1 MDNSGKF
8 LGNKRISDVTYE
20 LNKNRKEK
28 NEEIYKQK
36 LKEKKKKKKKEKKIN
51 KNNKE
56 TNNKEYLIKLINEES
71 KKNKNN
77 PLKLEYQPIDDLE
90 TGESLKEKNRKI
102 LSKYSE
108 INPEMQKIFDLFE
121 KKIENQNKKIESLT
135 KERSVVKE
143 EKIQKEK
150 EKKSDDSSSEDEKE
164 IIPGESRKMRKKK
177 IKEEGSSTLADLKS
191 KAPYPEVVE
200 PWDTNANDPELLIH
214 FKCMPNTVPVP
225 IHWAQNGKYLQSQR
239 GKVRKP
245 YKLPDYIEATGIS
258 RIRLIELPVHI
269 TLQQKT
275 RRRMRP
281 KLGRTDI
288 DYQILYD
295 AFFKY
300 QTKKRLTKL
309 GEVYYEGKE
318 TDKRMSK
325 YRPGKLSKNLRNALG
340 ISSTTIPPFVQNMQR
355 YGPPPAY
362 PFLKIPGVNI
372 PDDETST
379 VATPGLW
386 EEPDFRYT
394 KEFIWNFDTDKSHW
408 YHYNKDDMIEEEN
421 DNDNDEKDLED
432 MGNDQDDLE
441 ISDEEKPDISQLF
454 IKQDKKELLE
464 EGEGIKKEN
473 KVDEDIK
480 KEENINKEDN
490 INKEEN
496 KKEEKEDKKEE
507 DKKEEVKKE
516 EEKFYKVI
524 EQEKVDLKNNELN
537 PVGFKY
543 NISGMNENKPYKI
556 EENKPNKVE
565 NKEEDEEEE
574 EDEQDIENINKNIF
588 D

>member
-1 MDNSGKF
+1 MNITDNF
-8 LGNKRISDVTYE
+8 LGNKRISEFPCE

-36 LKEKKKKKKKEKKIN
+36 LKEKKKQKKKDKKAN
-51 KNNKE
+51 KTKDN
-56 TNNKEYLIKLINEES
+56 NNKEYLLKLLNEES

-77 PLKLEYQPIDDLE
+77 NLKLEYQPIE
-90 TGESLKEKNRKI
+90 EVTKLKKN
-102 LSKYSE
+102 E
-108 INPEMQKIFDLFE
+108 IKPEFENVFYLFD

-135 KERSVVKE
+135 KEKQTNNTK
-143 EKIQKEK
+143 EKIQN
-150 EKKSDDSSSEDEKE
+150 EKKENSDDSSSENNEKL
-164 IIPGESRKMRKKK
+164 IQDESRKKRKKML
-177 IKEEGSSTLADLKS
+177 KEQGQSLLADLKS
-191 KAPYPEVVE
+191 KAQYPEVVE
-200 PWDTNANDPELLIH
+200 PWDTNGNDPELLIH

-269 TLQQKT
+269 SLQQKT

-325 YRPGKLSKNLRNALG
+325 FKPGKLSRNLRSALG
-340 ISSTTIPPFVQNMQR
+340 ISATTIPPFVQNMQR

-372 PDDETST
+372 PDDDTSAM
-379 VATPGLW
+379 ATPGLW
-386 EEPDFRYT
+386 DEPDFRYT

-421 DNDNDEKDLED
+421 ENNDEDKDLED

-441 ISDEEKPDISQLF
+441 ISDEEKPDISGLF
-454 IKQDKKELLE
+454 LKQDNKPLLKEDLKNDKIE
-464 EGEGIKKEN
+464 EEN
-473 KVDEDIK
+473 IK
-480 KEENINKEDN
+480 KEEKIESNNNI
-490 INKEEN
+490 
-496 KKEEKEDKKEE
+496 DKKEN
-507 DKKEEVKKE
+507 EETENNKE

-537 PVGFKY
+537 PVAFKY
-543 NISGMNENKPYKI
+543 NISSINE
-556 EENKPNKVE
+556 NKVE
-565 NKEEDEEEE
+565 NKVEKNQKIKNKEEEEEEEE

>member
-1 MDNSGKF
+1 MNIPQNF
-8 LGNKRISDVTYE
+8 LGNKRTSEFPYE

-28 NEEIYKQK
+28 NEELYKQK
-36 LKEKKKKKKKEKKIN
+36 LKEKKKKKKKDKKAN
-51 KNNKE
+51 KNKEPNK
-56 TNNKEYLIKLINEES
+56 KDYLLKLLNDES
-71 KKNKNN
+71 KKKGNN
-77 PLKLEYQPIDDLE
+77 NIKLEYQPIDEDE
-90 TGESLKEKNRKI
+90 IPKTMNE
-102 LSKYSE
+102 LSKYKNNE
-108 INPEMQKIFDLFE
+108 INSEMQKVMELFE

-135 KERSVVKE
+135 KEKQQKIPQ
-143 EKIQKEK
+143 EKIEKDKKEN
-150 EKKSDDSSSEDEKE
+150 SDDSSSENDKE
-164 IIPGESRKMRKKK
+164 IIPEESRKKRKKM
-177 IKEEGSSTLADLKS
+177 IKEQGQSSLADLKA

-258 RIRLIELPVHI
+258 RIRLIEIPVHI
-269 TLQQKT
+269 SLQQKT

-325 YRPGKLSKNLRNALG
+325 YRPGKLSRTLRNALG
-340 ISSTTIPPFVQNMQR
+340 ISASTIPPFVQNMQR

-372 PDDETST
+372 PDDDTSAM
-379 VATPGLW
+379 ATPGLW

-408 YHYNKDDMIEEEN
+408 YHYNKDDMIEEDNNN
-421 DNDNDEKDLED
+421 DDEEKDMDD

-441 ISDEEKPDISQLF
+441 ISDEEKPDISGLF
-454 IKQDKKELLE
+454 IKQDNKELLQDE
-464 EGEGIKKEN
+464 IKKDNVNEEN
-473 KVDEDIK
+473 VNNENDKIDEKNKQADIK
-480 KEENINKEDN
+480 DVKDKNEEIKEDV
-490 INKEEN
+490 NKNNET
-496 KKEEKEDKKEE
+496 
-507 DKKEEVKKE
+507 
-516 EEKFYKVI
+516 EKFYKII
-524 EQEKVDLKNNELN
+524 EQEKIDLKNNELN
-537 PVGFKY
+537 PVAFKY
-543 NISGMNENKPYKI
+543 NISGINEHKTEKKLENKSEDK
-556 EENKPNKVE
+556 E
-565 NKEEDEEEE
+565 KEEDEEE

>member
-1 MDNSGKF
+1 MNSSNNF
-8 LGNKRISDVTYE
+8 LGNKRTSEFSYE
-20 LNKNRKEK
+20 VNRKEK

-36 LKEKKKKKKKEKKIN
+36 LKDKKKKKKKDKKTN
-51 KNNKE
+51 KTKENND
-56 TNNKEYLIKLINEES
+56 KEYLLKLLNDES

-77 PLKLEYQPIDDLE
+77 NLKLEYQPIEE
-90 TGESLKEKNRKI
+90 TTKPENNIINSEFEKV
-102 LSKYSE
+102 
-108 INPEMQKIFDLFE
+108 FDLFE

-135 KERSVVKE
+135 KEKQPD
-143 EKIQKEK
+143 IQKEK
-150 EKKSDDSSSEDEKE
+150 AKKDVKENPDDTSSDEDELL
-164 IIPGESRKMRKKK
+164 IPEESRKKRKK
-177 IKEEGSSTLADLKS
+177 ILKEQGQSLLADLKS
-191 KAPYPEVVE
+191 KAQYPEVVE

-214 FKCMPNTVPVP
+214 FKFMPNTVPVP

-269 TLQQKT
+269 SLQQKT

-325 YRPGKLSKNLRNALG
+325 FKPGKLSRNLRNALG
-340 ISSTTIPPFVQNMQR
+340 ISASTIPPFVQNMQR

-372 PDDETST
+372 PDDDTSAM
-379 VATPGLW
+379 ATPGLW
-386 EEPDFRYT
+386 DEPDFRYT

-421 DNDNDEKDLED
+421 ENDDEEKDLDD

-441 ISDEEKPDISQLF
+441 ISDEEKPDISGLF
-454 IKQDKKELLE
+454 IKQDDKQLLD
-464 EGEGIKKEN
+464 EGIKNDK
-473 KVDEDIK
+473 I
-480 KEENINKEDN
+480 EDN
-490 INKEEN
+490 INKET
-496 KKEEKEDKKEE
+496 KMEE
-507 DKKEEVKKE
+507 DKIMDEKEKNENVNENKE
-516 EEKFYKVI
+516 SEKFYKVI

-537 PVGFKY
+537 PVGYKY
-543 NISGMNENKPYKI
+543 NISGINENKI
-556 EENKPNKVE
+556 DNKVE
-565 NKEEDEEEE
+565 NNQKKENKEEEEEE

>member
-1 MDNSGKF
+1 MNITDNF
-8 LGNKRISDVTYE
+8 LGNKRISEFPCE

-36 LKEKKKKKKKEKKIN
+36 LKEKKKQKKKDKKAN
-51 KNNKE
+51 KTKDN
-56 TNNKEYLIKLINEES
+56 NNKEYLLKLLNEES

-77 PLKLEYQPIDDLE
+77 NLNLEYQPIE
-90 TGESLKEKNRKI
+90 EVTKLKKN
-102 LSKYSE
+102 E
-108 INPEMQKIFDLFE
+108 INPEFENVFYLFD

-135 KERSVVKE
+135 KEKQ
-143 EKIQKEK
+143 INNTKEK
-150 EKKSDDSSSEDEKE
+150 TQNEKKENSDDSSSENNEKL
-164 IIPGESRKMRKKK
+164 IQDESRKKRKKML
-177 IKEEGSSTLADLKS
+177 KEQGQSLLADLKS
-191 KAPYPEVVE
+191 KAQYPEVVE
-200 PWDTNANDPELLIH
+200 PWDTNGNDPELLIH

-269 TLQQKT
+269 SLQQKT

-325 YRPGKLSKNLRNALG
+325 FKPGKLSRNLRSALG
-340 ISSTTIPPFVQNMQR
+340 ISATTIPPFVQNMQR

-372 PDDETST
+372 PDDDTSAM
-379 VATPGLW
+379 ATPGLW
-386 EEPDFRYT
+386 DEPDFRYT

-421 DNDNDEKDLED
+421 ENNDEDKDLED

-441 ISDEEKPDISQLF
+441 ISDEEKPDISGLF
-454 IKQDKKELLE
+454 LKQDNKPLLKEDLKNDKIE
-464 EGEGIKKEN
+464 EEN
-473 KVDEDIK
+473 IK
-480 KEENINKEDN
+480 KEEKIESNNNI
-490 INKEEN
+490 
-496 KKEEKEDKKEE
+496 DKKEN
-507 DKKEEVKKE
+507 EETENNKE

-537 PVGFKY
+537 PVAFKY
-543 NISGMNENKPYKI
+543 NISSINE
-556 EENKPNKVE
+556 NKVE
-565 NKEEDEEEE
+565 NKVEKNQKIKNKEEEEEEEE

>member
-1 MDNSGKF
+1 MNIPQNF
-8 LGNKRISDVTYE
+8 LGNKRTSEFPYE

-28 NEEIYKQK
+28 NEELYKQK
-36 LKEKKKKKKKEKKIN
+36 LKEKKKKKKKDKKAN
-51 KNNKE
+51 KNKELNK
-56 TNNKEYLIKLINEES
+56 KDYLLKLLNDES
-71 KKNKNN
+71 KKKGNN
-77 PLKLEYQPIDDLE
+77 NIKLEYQPIDEDE
-90 TGESLKEKNRKI
+90 IPKTMNE
-102 LSKYSE
+102 LSKYKNNE
-108 INPEMQKIFDLFE
+108 INSEMQKVMELFE

-135 KERSVVKE
+135 KEKQQKIPQ
-143 EKIQKEK
+143 EKIEKDKKEN
-150 EKKSDDSSSEDEKE
+150 SDDSSSENDKE
-164 IIPGESRKMRKKK
+164 IIPEESRKKRKKM
-177 IKEEGSSTLADLKS
+177 IKEQGQSSLADLKA

-258 RIRLIELPVHI
+258 RIRLIEIPVHI
-269 TLQQKT
+269 SLQQKT

-325 YRPGKLSKNLRNALG
+325 YRPGKLSRTLRNALG
-340 ISSTTIPPFVQNMQR
+340 ISASTIPPFVQNMQR

-372 PDDETST
+372 PDDDTSAM
-379 VATPGLW
+379 ATPGLW

-408 YHYNKDDMIEEEN
+408 YHYNKDDMIEEDNNN
-421 DNDNDEKDLED
+421 DDEEKDMDD

-441 ISDEEKPDISQLF
+441 ISDEEKPDISGLF
-454 IKQDKKELLE
+454 LKQDNKELLQDE
-464 EGEGIKKEN
+464 IKKDNVNEEN
-473 KVDEDIK
+473 VNNENDKIDEKNKQADIK
-480 KEENINKEDN
+480 DVKDKNEEIKEDV
-490 INKEEN
+490 NKNNER
-496 KKEEKEDKKEE
+496 
-507 DKKEEVKKE
+507 
-516 EEKFYKVI
+516 EKFYKII
-524 EQEKVDLKNNELN
+524 EQEKIDLKNNELN
-537 PVGFKY
+537 PVAFKY
-543 NISGMNENKPYKI
+543 NISGINEHKTEKKLENKSEDK
-556 EENKPNKVE
+556 E
-565 NKEEDEEEE
+565 KEEDEEE

>member
-1 MDNSGKF
+1 MNSSDNF
-8 LGNKRISDVTYE
+8 LGNKRTSEFPYE
-20 LNKNRKEK
+20 LNRKEK

-36 LKEKKKKKKKEKKIN
+36 LKDKKKKKKKDKKAN
-51 KNNKE
+51 KTKENND
-56 TNNKEYLIKLINEES
+56 KEYLLKLLNDES

-77 PLKLEYQPIDDLE
+77 NLKLEYQPIEE
-90 TGESLKEKNRKI
+90 TPKYKNDEVNSEFEKV
-102 LSKYSE
+102 
-108 INPEMQKIFDLFE
+108 FDLFE

-135 KERSVVKE
+135 KEKQPNIPKEKIKKEVKE
-143 EKIQKEK
+143 NPDDTS
-150 EKKSDDSSSEDEKE
+150 SDEDELL
-164 IIPGESRKMRKKK
+164 IPEESRKKRKK
-177 IKEEGSSTLADLKS
+177 ILKEQGQSLLADLKS
-191 KAPYPEVVE
+191 KAQYPEVVE

-269 TLQQKT
+269 SLQQKT

-325 YRPGKLSKNLRNALG
+325 FKPGKLSRNLRNALG
-340 ISSTTIPPFVQNMQR
+340 ISASTIPPFVQNMQR

-372 PDDETST
+372 PDDDTSAM
-379 VATPGLW
+379 ATPGLW
-386 EEPDFRYT
+386 DEPDFRYT

-421 DNDNDEKDLED
+421 ENDDEEKDLDD

-441 ISDEEKPDISQLF
+441 ISDEEKPDISGLF
-454 IKQDKKELLE
+454 IKQDDKQLLD
-464 EGEGIKKEN
+464 EGIKNDK
-473 KVDEDIK
+473 I
-480 KEENINKEDN
+480 EDN
-490 INKEEN
+490 INKET
-496 KKEEKEDKKEE
+496 KMEE
-507 DKKEEVKKE
+507 DKIMDEKEKNENVNENKE
-516 EEKFYKVI
+516 SEKFYKVI

-537 PVGFKY
+537 PVGYKY
-543 NISGMNENKPYKI
+543 NISGINENKI
-556 EENKPNKVE
+556 DNKVE
-565 NKEEDEEEE
+565 NNQKKENKEEEEEE

>member
-1 MDNSGKF
+1 MENSGKF
-8 LGNKRISDVTYE
+8 LGNKRTSDFTYE

-36 LKEKKKKKKKEKKIN
+36 LKEKKKKKKKEKKAN

-56 TNNKEYLIKLINEES
+56 TNNKEYLIKLLNEES

-77 PLKLEYQPIDDLE
+77 FLKLEYQPID
-90 TGESLKEKNRKI
+90 ESEIEKSLRDKNKANKI
-102 LSKYSE
+102 FQRYTE
-108 INPEMQKIFDLFE
+108 INPEMQKIFELFE

-135 KERSVVKE
+135 KERSVIKE

-177 IKEEGSSTLADLKS
+177 MKEEGPSTLADLKS

-372 PDDETST
+372 PDDETSA

-421 DNDNDEKDLED
+421 DNDNDEKDMED

-441 ISDEEKPDISQLF
+441 ISDEEKPDISELF
-454 IKQDKKELLE
+454 IKQDKKELLDK
-464 EGEGIKKEN
+464 GEGININKEN
-473 KVDEDIK
+473 KEDENIK
-480 KEENINKEDN
+480 KEENGNKEANVDN
-490 INKEEN
+490 GEN
-496 KKEEKEDKKEE
+496 KNEE
-507 DKKEEVKKE
+507 KKEEVNKE

-543 NISGMNENKPYKI
+543 NISGNNENKTDKK
-556 EENKPNKVE
+556 EDNKPNDVE
-565 NKEEDEEEE
+565 NKEEEEEE

>member
-1 MDNSGKF
+1 MNIPQNF
-8 LGNKRISDVTYE
+8 LGNKRTSEFPYE

-28 NEEIYKQK
+28 NEELYKQK
-36 LKEKKKKKKKEKKIN
+36 LKEKRKKKKKDKKAN
-51 KNNKE
+51 KNKEPNK
-56 TNNKEYLIKLINEES
+56 KDYLLKLLNDES
-71 KKNKNN
+71 KKKGNN
-77 PLKLEYQPIDDLE
+77 NIKLEYQPIDEDE
-90 TGESLKEKNRKI
+90 IPKTMNE
-102 LSKYSE
+102 LSKYKNNE
-108 INPEMQKIFDLFE
+108 INSEMQKVMELFE

-135 KERSVVKE
+135 KEKQQKIPQ
-143 EKIQKEK
+143 EKIEKDKKEN
-150 EKKSDDSSSEDEKE
+150 SDDSSSENDKE
-164 IIPGESRKMRKKK
+164 IIPEESRKKRKKM
-177 IKEEGSSTLADLKS
+177 IKEQGQSSLADLKA

-258 RIRLIELPVHI
+258 RIRLIEIPVHI
-269 TLQQKT
+269 SLQQKT

-325 YRPGKLSKNLRNALG
+325 YRPGKLSRTLRNALG
-340 ISSTTIPPFVQNMQR
+340 ISASTIPPFVQNMQR

-372 PDDETST
+372 PDDDTSAM
-379 VATPGLW
+379 ATPGLW

-408 YHYNKDDMIEEEN
+408 YHYNKDDMIEEDNNN
-421 DNDNDEKDLED
+421 DDEEKDMDD

-441 ISDEEKPDISQLF
+441 ISDEEKPDISGLF
-454 IKQDKKELLE
+454 IKQDNKELLQDE
-464 EGEGIKKEN
+464 IKKDN
-473 KVDEDIK
+473 V
-480 KEENINKEDN
+480 KEENVNNENDKIDEKNKQADIKDVKDKNEEIKEDV
-490 INKEEN
+490 NKNNER
-496 KKEEKEDKKEE
+496 
-507 DKKEEVKKE
+507 
-516 EEKFYKVI
+516 EKFYKII
-524 EQEKVDLKNNELN
+524 EQEKIDLKNNELN
-537 PVGFKY
+537 PVAFKY
-543 NISGMNENKPYKI
+543 NISGINEHKTEKKLENKSEDK
-556 EENKPNKVE
+556 E
-565 NKEEDEEEE
+565 KEEDEEE

>member
-1 MDNSGKF
+1 MNITDNF
-8 LGNKRISDVTYE
+8 LGNKRISEFPCE

-28 NEEIYKQK
+28 NEDIYKQK
-36 LKEKKKKKKKEKKIN
+36 LKEKKKQKKKDKKAN
-51 KNNKE
+51 KTKDN
-56 TNNKEYLIKLINEES
+56 NNKEYLLKLLNEES

-77 PLKLEYQPIDDLE
+77 NLKLEYQPIE
-90 TGESLKEKNRKI
+90 EVTKLKKN
-102 LSKYSE
+102 E
-108 INPEMQKIFDLFE
+108 INPEFENVFYLFD

-135 KERSVVKE
+135 KEKQ
-143 EKIQKEK
+143 INNTKEK
-150 EKKSDDSSSEDEKE
+150 TQNENKENSDDSSSENNEKL
-164 IIPGESRKMRKKK
+164 IQDESRKKRKKML
-177 IKEEGSSTLADLKS
+177 KEQGQSLLADLKS
-191 KAPYPEVVE
+191 KAQYPEVVE
-200 PWDTNANDPELLIH
+200 PWDTNGNDPELLIH

-269 TLQQKT
+269 SLQQKT

-325 YRPGKLSKNLRNALG
+325 FKPGKLSRNLRSALG
-340 ISSTTIPPFVQNMQR
+340 ISATTIPPFVQNMQR

-372 PDDETST
+372 PDDDTSAM
-379 VATPGLW
+379 ATPGLW
-386 EEPDFRYT
+386 DEPDFRYT

-421 DNDNDEKDLED
+421 ENNDEDKDLED

-441 ISDEEKPDISQLF
+441 ISDEEKPDISGLF
-454 IKQDKKELLE
+454 LKQDNKPLLKEDLKNDKIE
-464 EGEGIKKEN
+464 EEN
-473 KVDEDIK
+473 IK
-480 KEENINKEDN
+480 KEEKIESNNNI
-490 INKEEN
+490 
-496 KKEEKEDKKEE
+496 DKKEN
-507 DKKEEVKKE
+507 EETENIKE

-537 PVGFKY
+537 PVAFKY
-543 NISGMNENKPYKI
+543 NISSINE
-556 EENKPNKVE
+556 NKVE
-565 NKEEDEEEE
+565 NKVEKNQKIKNKEEEEEEEE

>member
-1 MDNSGKF
+1 MNIPEKF
-8 LGNKRISDVTYE
+8 LGNKRVSEFPYE
-20 LNKNRKEK
+20 INKSRKEK

-36 LKEKKKKKKKEKKIN
+36 LKDKKKKKKKDKKVN
-51 KNNKE
+51 KNKE
-56 TNNKEYLIKLINEES
+56 INNKEYLLKLLNDES

-77 PLKLEYQPIDDLE
+77 TLKLEYSPIEE
-90 TGESLKEKNRKI
+90 TIAEKSFTDKTKFNKTT
-102 LSKYSE
+102 KKNNE
-108 INPEMQKIFDLFE
+108 INSEMEKVFDLFE
-121 KKIENQNKKIESLT
+121 KKIENQNKKIESLI
-135 KERSVVKE
+135 KEKNLIQK

-150 EKKSDDSSSEDEKE
+150 EKNSDDSSSEEEKE
-164 IIPGESRKMRKKK
+164 LIPEESRKKRKKK
-177 IKEEGSSTLADLKS
+177 IKEEGPSTLADLKS

-269 TLQQKT
+269 SLQQKT

-372 PDDETST
+372 PDDETSAM
-379 VATPGLW
+379 ATPGLW

-421 DNDNDEKDLED
+421 DNDNDEKDIED

-441 ISDEEKPDISQLF
+441 ISDEEKPDISGLF
-454 IKQDKKELLE
+454 IKQENKELLE
-464 EGEGIKKEN
+464 AEN
-473 KVDEDIK
+473 KIESKVDENDKNEKIKKDLNVNIEKNISEEK
-480 KEENINKEDN
+480 KEEINKG
-490 INKEEN
+490 
-496 KKEEKEDKKEE
+496 
-507 DKKEEVKKE
+507 V
-516 EEKFYKVI
+516 EKFYKVI

-543 NISGMNENKPYKI
+543 NISGINENEKKDGNL
-556 EENKPNKVE
+556 ENKPNKDDKK
-565 NKEEDEEEE
+565 KEEEEEEEE

>member
-1 MDNSGKF
+1 MNIPEKF
-8 LGNKRISDVTYE
+8 LGNKRVSEFPYE
-20 LNKNRKEK
+20 INKSRKEK

-36 LKEKKKKKKKEKKIN
+36 LKDKKKKKKKDKKVN
-51 KNNKE
+51 KNKE
-56 TNNKEYLIKLINEES
+56 INNKEYLLKLLNDES

-77 PLKLEYQPIDDLE
+77 TLKLEYSPIEE
-90 TGESLKEKNRKI
+90 TIVEKSFTDKTKFNKTT
-102 LSKYSE
+102 KKNNE
-108 INPEMQKIFDLFE
+108 INSEMEKVFDLFE
-121 KKIENQNKKIESLT
+121 KKIENQNKKIESLI
-135 KERSVVKE
+135 KEKNLIQK

-150 EKKSDDSSSEDEKE
+150 EKNSDDSSSEDEKE
-164 IIPGESRKMRKKK
+164 LIPEESRKKRKKK
-177 IKEEGSSTLADLKS
+177 IKEEGPSTLADLKS

-269 TLQQKT
+269 SLQQKT

-372 PDDETST
+372 PDDETSAM
-379 VATPGLW
+379 ATPGLW

-421 DNDNDEKDLED
+421 DNDNDEKDIED

-441 ISDEEKPDISQLF
+441 ISDEEKPDISGLF
-454 IKQDKKELLE
+454 IKQENKELLE
-464 EGEGIKKEN
+464 AEN
-473 KVDEDIK
+473 KIESKVDENDKNEKIKKDLNVNIEKNISEEK
-480 KEENINKEDN
+480 KEEINKGD
-490 INKEEN
+490 
-496 KKEEKEDKKEE
+496 
-507 DKKEEVKKE
+507 
-516 EEKFYKVI
+516 EKFYKVI

-543 NISGMNENKPYKI
+543 NISGINENEKKDGNL
-556 EENKPNKVE
+556 ENKPNKDDKK
-565 NKEEDEEEE
+565 KEEEEEEEEE

>member
-1 MDNSGKF
+1 MNIPEKF
-8 LGNKRISDVTYE
+8 LGNKRVSEFPYE
-20 LNKNRKEK
+20 INKSRKEK

-36 LKEKKKKKKKEKKIN
+36 LKDKKKKKKKDKKVN
-51 KNNKE
+51 KNKE
-56 TNNKEYLIKLINEES
+56 INNKEYLLKLLNDES

-77 PLKLEYQPIDDLE
+77 TLKLEYSQIEE
-90 TGESLKEKNRKI
+90 TIAEKSFTDKTKFNKTT
-102 LSKYSE
+102 KKNNE
-108 INPEMQKIFDLFE
+108 INSEMEKVFDLFE
-121 KKIENQNKKIESLT
+121 KKIENQNKKIESLI
-135 KERSVVKE
+135 KEKNLIQK

-150 EKKSDDSSSEDEKE
+150 EKNSDDSSSEEEKE
-164 IIPGESRKMRKKK
+164 LIPEESRKKRKKK
-177 IKEEGSSTLADLKS
+177 IKEEGPSTLADLKS

-269 TLQQKT
+269 SLQQKT

-379 VATPGLW
+379 MATPGLW

-421 DNDNDEKDLED
+421 DNDNDEKDIED

-441 ISDEEKPDISQLF
+441 ISDEEKPDISGLF
-454 IKQDKKELLE
+454 IKQENKELLE
-464 EGEGIKKEN
+464 AEN
-473 KVDEDIK
+473 KIESKVDENDKNEKIKKDLNVNIEKNISEEK
-480 KEENINKEDN
+480 KEEINKGD
-490 INKEEN
+490 
-496 KKEEKEDKKEE
+496 
-507 DKKEEVKKE
+507 
-516 EEKFYKVI
+516 EKFYKVI

-543 NISGMNENKPYKI
+543 NISGINENEKKDGNL
-556 EENKPNKVE
+556 ENKPNKDDKK
-565 NKEEDEEEE
+565 KEEEEEEEE

>member
-1 MDNSGKF
+1 MNIPEKF
-8 LGNKRISDVTYE
+8 LGNKRVSEFPYE
-20 LNKNRKEK
+20 INKSRKEK

-36 LKEKKKKKKKEKKIN
+36 LKDKKKKKKKDKKVN
-51 KNNKE
+51 KNKE
-56 TNNKEYLIKLINEES
+56 INNKEYLLKLLNDES

-77 PLKLEYQPIDDLE
+77 TLKLEYSPIEE
-90 TGESLKEKNRKI
+90 TIAEKSFTDKTKFNKTT
-102 LSKYSE
+102 KKNNE
-108 INPEMQKIFDLFE
+108 INSEMEKVFDLFE
-121 KKIENQNKKIESLT
+121 KKIENQNKKIESLI
-135 KERSVVKE
+135 KEKNLIQK

-150 EKKSDDSSSEDEKE
+150 EKNSDDSSSEEE
-164 IIPGESRKMRKKK
+164 RELIPEESRKKRKKK
-177 IKEEGSSTLADLKS
+177 IKEEGPSTLADLKS

-269 TLQQKT
+269 SLQQKT

-372 PDDETST
+372 PDDETSAM
-379 VATPGLW
+379 ATPGLW

-421 DNDNDEKDLED
+421 DNDNDEKDIED

-441 ISDEEKPDISQLF
+441 ISDEEKPDISGLF
-454 IKQDKKELLE
+454 IKQENKELLE
-464 EGEGIKKEN
+464 AEN
-473 KVDEDIK
+473 KIESKVDENDKNEKIKKDLNVNIEKNISEEK
-480 KEENINKEDN
+480 KEEINKGD
-490 INKEEN
+490 
-496 KKEEKEDKKEE
+496 
-507 DKKEEVKKE
+507 
-516 EEKFYKVI
+516 EKFYKVI

-543 NISGMNENKPYKI
+543 NISGINENEKKDGNL
-556 EENKPNKVE
+556 ENKPNKDDKK
-565 NKEEDEEEE
+565 KEEEEEEEE

>member
-1 MDNSGKF
+1 MNITDNF
-8 LGNKRISDVTYE
+8 LGNKRISEFPCE

-28 NEEIYKQK
+28 NEDIYKQK
-36 LKEKKKKKKKEKKIN
+36 LKEKKKQKKKDKKAN
-51 KNNKE
+51 KTKDN
-56 TNNKEYLIKLINEES
+56 NNKEYLFKLLNEES

-77 PLKLEYQPIDDLE
+77 NLKLEYQPIE
-90 TGESLKEKNRKI
+90 EVTKLKKN
-102 LSKYSE
+102 E
-108 INPEMQKIFDLFE
+108 INPEFENVFYLFD

-135 KERSVVKE
+135 KEKQTNNTK
-143 EKIQKEK
+143 EKIQN
-150 EKKSDDSSSEDEKE
+150 EKKENSDDSSSENNEKL
-164 IIPGESRKMRKKK
+164 IQDESRKKRKKML
-177 IKEEGSSTLADLKS
+177 KEQGQSLLADLKS
-191 KAPYPEVVE
+191 KAQYPEVVE
-200 PWDTNANDPELLIH
+200 PWDTNGNDPELLIH

-269 TLQQKT
+269 SLQQKT

-325 YRPGKLSKNLRNALG
+325 FKPGKLSRNLRSALG
-340 ISSTTIPPFVQNMQR
+340 ISATTIPPFVQNMQR

-372 PDDETST
+372 PDDDTSAM
-379 VATPGLW
+379 ATPGLW
-386 EEPDFRYT
+386 DEPDFRYT

-421 DNDNDEKDLED
+421 ENNDEDKDLED

-441 ISDEEKPDISQLF
+441 ISDEEKPDISGLF
-454 IKQDKKELLE
+454 LKQDNKPLLKEDLKNDKIE
-464 EGEGIKKEN
+464 EEN
-473 KVDEDIK
+473 IK
-480 KEENINKEDN
+480 KEEKIESNNNI
-490 INKEEN
+490 
-496 KKEEKEDKKEE
+496 DKKENIE
-507 DKKEEVKKE
+507 TENNKE

-537 PVGFKY
+537 PVAFKY
-543 NISGMNENKPYKI
+543 NISSINE
-556 EENKPNKVE
+556 NKVE
-565 NKEEDEEEE
+565 NKVEKNQKIKNKEEEEEEEE

>member
-1 MDNSGKF
+1 MNITDNF
-8 LGNKRISDVTYE
+8 LGNKRISEFPCE

-36 LKEKKKKKKKEKKIN
+36 LKEKKKQKKKDKKAN
-51 KNNKE
+51 KTKDN
-56 TNNKEYLIKLINEES
+56 NNKEYLLKLLNEES

-77 PLKLEYQPIDDLE
+77 NLKLEYQPIE
-90 TGESLKEKNRKI
+90 EVTKLKKN
-102 LSKYSE
+102 E
-108 INPEMQKIFDLFE
+108 INPEFENVFYLFD

-135 KERSVVKE
+135 KEKQ
-143 EKIQKEK
+143 INNTKEK
-150 EKKSDDSSSEDEKE
+150 TQNENKENSDDSSSENNEKL
-164 IIPGESRKMRKKK
+164 IQDESRKKRKKML
-177 IKEEGSSTLADLKS
+177 KEQGQSLLADLKS
-191 KAPYPEVVE
+191 KAQYPEVVE
-200 PWDTNANDPELLIH
+200 PWDTNGNDPELLIH

-269 TLQQKT
+269 SLQQKT

-325 YRPGKLSKNLRNALG
+325 FKPGKLSRNLRSALG
-340 ISSTTIPPFVQNMQR
+340 ISATTIPPFVQNMQR

-372 PDDETST
+372 PDDDTSAM
-379 VATPGLW
+379 ATPGLW
-386 EEPDFRYT
+386 DEPDFRYT

-421 DNDNDEKDLED
+421 ENNDEDKDLED

-441 ISDEEKPDISQLF
+441 ISDEEKPDISGLF
-454 IKQDKKELLE
+454 LKQDNKPLLKEDLKNDKIE
-464 EGEGIKKEN
+464 EEN
-473 KVDEDIK
+473 IK
-480 KEENINKEDN
+480 KEEKIESNNNI
-490 INKEEN
+490 
-496 KKEEKEDKKEE
+496 DKKEN
-507 DKKEEVKKE
+507 EETENNKE

-537 PVGFKY
+537 PVAFKY
-543 NISGMNENKPYKI
+543 NISSINE
-556 EENKPNKVE
+556 NKVE
-565 NKEEDEEEE
+565 NKVEKNQKIKNKEEEEEEEE

>member
-1 MDNSGKF
+1 MNIPQNF
-8 LGNKRISDVTYE
+8 LGNKRTSEFPYE

-28 NEEIYKQK
+28 NEELYKQK
-36 LKEKKKKKKKEKKIN
+36 LKEKKKKKKKDKKAN
-51 KNNKE
+51 KNKELNK
-56 TNNKEYLIKLINEES
+56 KDYLLKLLNDES
-71 KKNKNN
+71 KKKGNN
-77 PLKLEYQPIDDLE
+77 NIKLEYQPIDEDE
-90 TGESLKEKNRKI
+90 IPKTMNE
-102 LSKYSE
+102 LSKYKNNE
-108 INPEMQKIFDLFE
+108 INSEMQKVMELFE
-121 KKIENQNKKIESLT
+121 KKIENQNKKFESLT
-135 KERSVVKE
+135 KEKQQKIPQ
-143 EKIQKEK
+143 EKIEKDKKEN
-150 EKKSDDSSSEDEKE
+150 SDDSSSENDKE
-164 IIPGESRKMRKKK
+164 IIPEESRKKRKKM
-177 IKEEGSSTLADLKS
+177 IKEQGQSSLADLKA

-258 RIRLIELPVHI
+258 RIRLIEIPVHI
-269 TLQQKT
+269 SLQQKT

-325 YRPGKLSKNLRNALG
+325 YRPGKLSRTLRNALG
-340 ISSTTIPPFVQNMQR
+340 ISASTIPPFVQNMQR

-372 PDDETST
+372 PDDDTSAM
-379 VATPGLW
+379 ATPGLW

-408 YHYNKDDMIEEEN
+408 YHYNKDDMIEEDNNN
-421 DNDNDEKDLED
+421 DDEEKDMDD

-441 ISDEEKPDISQLF
+441 ISDEEKPDISGLF
-454 IKQDKKELLE
+454 IKQDNKELLQDE
-464 EGEGIKKEN
+464 IKKDNVNEEN
-473 KVDEDIK
+473 VNNENDKIDEKNKQADIK
-480 KEENINKEDN
+480 DVKDKNEEIKEDV
-490 INKEEN
+490 NKNNER
-496 KKEEKEDKKEE
+496 
-507 DKKEEVKKE
+507 
-516 EEKFYKVI
+516 EKFYKII
-524 EQEKVDLKNNELN
+524 EQEKIDLKNNELN
-537 PVGFKY
+537 PVAFKY
-543 NISGMNENKPYKI
+543 NISGINEHKTEKKLENKSEDK
-556 EENKPNKVE
+556 E
-565 NKEEDEEEE
+565 KEEDEEE
-574 EDEQDIENINKNIF
+574 EDEQDIDNINKNIF

>member
-1 MDNSGKF
+1 MNSSDNF
-8 LGNKRISDVTYE
+8 LGNKRTSEFPYE
-20 LNKNRKEK
+20 LNRKEK

-36 LKEKKKKKKKEKKIN
+36 LKDKKKKKKKDKKAN
-51 KNNKE
+51 KTKENND
-56 TNNKEYLIKLINEES
+56 KEYLLKLLNDES

-77 PLKLEYQPIDDLE
+77 NLKLEYQPIEE
-90 TGESLKEKNRKI
+90 TTKPENNIINSEFEKV
-102 LSKYSE
+102 
-108 INPEMQKIFDLFE
+108 FDLFE

-135 KERSVVKE
+135 KEKQPN
-143 EKIQKEK
+143 IQKEK
-150 EKKSDDSSSEDEKE
+150 AKKDVKENPDDTSSDEDELL
-164 IIPGESRKMRKKK
+164 IPEESRKKRKK
-177 IKEEGSSTLADLKS
+177 ILKEQGQSLLADLKS
-191 KAPYPEVVE
+191 KAQYPEVVE

-269 TLQQKT
+269 SLQQKT

-325 YRPGKLSKNLRNALG
+325 FKPGKLTRNLRNALG
-340 ISSTTIPPFVQNMQR
+340 ISASTIPPFVQNMQR

-372 PDDETST
+372 PDDDTSAM
-379 VATPGLW
+379 ATPGLW
-386 EEPDFRYT
+386 DEPDFRYT

-421 DNDNDEKDLED
+421 ENDDEEKDLDD

-441 ISDEEKPDISQLF
+441 ISDEEKPDISGLF
-454 IKQDKKELLE
+454 IKQDDKQLLD
-464 EGEGIKKEN
+464 EGIKNDK
-473 KVDEDIK
+473 I
-480 KEENINKEDN
+480 EDN
-490 INKEEN
+490 INKETKMDEDKIMDEKEKNENVNEN
-496 KKEEKEDKKEE
+496 KES
-507 DKKEEVKKE
+507 
-516 EEKFYKVI
+516 EKFYKVI

-537 PVGFKY
+537 PVGYKY
-543 NISGMNENKPYKI
+543 NISGINENKI
-556 EENKPNKVE
+556 DNKVE
-565 NKEEDEEEE
+565 NNQKKENKEEEEEE

>member
-1 MDNSGKF
+1 MNFSNNF
-8 LGNKRISDVTYE
+8 LGNKRTSEFSYE
-20 LNKNRKEK
+20 LNRKEK

-36 LKEKKKKKKKEKKIN
+36 LKDKKKKKKKDKKTN
-51 KNNKE
+51 KTKENND
-56 TNNKEYLIKLINEES
+56 KEYLLKLLNDES

-77 PLKLEYQPIDDLE
+77 NLKLEYQPIEE
-90 TGESLKEKNRKI
+90 TTKPENNIINSEFEKV
-102 LSKYSE
+102 
-108 INPEMQKIFDLFE
+108 FDLFE

-135 KERSVVKE
+135 KEKQPD
-143 EKIQKEK
+143 IQKEK
-150 EKKSDDSSSEDEKE
+150 AKKDVKENPDDTSSDEDELL
-164 IIPGESRKMRKKK
+164 IPEESRKKRKK
-177 IKEEGSSTLADLKS
+177 ILKEQGQSLLADLKS
-191 KAPYPEVVE
+191 KAQYPEVVE

-269 TLQQKT
+269 SLQQKT

-325 YRPGKLSKNLRNALG
+325 FKPGKLSRNLRNALG
-340 ISSTTIPPFVQNMQR
+340 ISASTIPPFVQNMQR

-372 PDDETST
+372 PDDDTSAM
-379 VATPGLW
+379 ATPGLW
-386 EEPDFRYT
+386 DEPDFRYT

-421 DNDNDEKDLED
+421 ENDDEEKDLDD

-441 ISDEEKPDISQLF
+441 ISDEEKPDISGLF
-454 IKQDKKELLE
+454 IKQDDKQLLD
-464 EGEGIKKEN
+464 EGIKNDK
-473 KVDEDIK
+473 I
-480 KEENINKEDN
+480 EDN
-490 INKEEN
+490 INKET
-496 KKEEKEDKKEE
+496 KMEE
-507 DKKEEVKKE
+507 DKIMDEKEKNENVNENKE
-516 EEKFYKVI
+516 SEKFYKVI

-537 PVGFKY
+537 PVGYKY
-543 NISGMNENKPYKI
+543 NISGINENKI
-556 EENKPNKVE
+556 DNKVE
-565 NKEEDEEEE
+565 NSQKIENKEEEEEE

>member
-1 MDNSGKF
+1 MNIPEIF
-8 LGNKRISDVTYE
+8 LGNKRVSEFPYE
-20 LNKNRKEK
+20 INKSRKEK

-36 LKEKKKKKKKEKKIN
+36 LKDKKKKKKKDKKVN
-51 KNNKE
+51 KNKE
-56 TNNKEYLIKLINEES
+56 INNKEYLLKLLNDES

-77 PLKLEYQPIDDLE
+77 TLKLEYSQIEE
-90 TGESLKEKNRKI
+90 TIVEKSFTDKTKFNKTT
-102 LSKYSE
+102 KKNE
-108 INPEMQKIFDLFE
+108 INSEMEKVFDLFE
-121 KKIENQNKKIESLT
+121 KKIENQNKKIESLI
-135 KERSVVKE
+135 KEKNLIQK

-150 EKKSDDSSSEDEKE
+150 EKNSDDSSSEEEKE
-164 IIPGESRKMRKKK
+164 LIPEESRKKRKKK
-177 IKEEGSSTLADLKS
+177 IKEEGPSTLADLKA

-269 TLQQKT
+269 SLQQKT

-372 PDDETST
+372 PDDETSAM
-379 VATPGLW
+379 ATPGLW

-421 DNDNDEKDLED
+421 DNDNDEKDIED

-441 ISDEEKPDISQLF
+441 ISDEEKPDISGLF
-454 IKQDKKELLE
+454 IKQENKELLE
-464 EGEGIKKEN
+464 AEN
-473 KVDEDIK
+473 KIESKVDENDKNEKIKKDLNVNIEKNISEEK
-480 KEENINKEDN
+480 KEEINKGD
-490 INKEEN
+490 
-496 KKEEKEDKKEE
+496 
-507 DKKEEVKKE
+507 
-516 EEKFYKVI
+516 EKFYKVI

-543 NISGMNENKPYKI
+543 NISGINENEKKDGNL
-556 EENKPNKVE
+556 ENKPNKDDKK
-565 NKEEDEEEE
+565 NEEEEEEEE

>member
-1 MDNSGKF
+1 MNISDNY
-8 LGNKRISDVTYE
+8 LGNKRTSEFPYE
-20 LNKNRKEK
+20 INKNRKEK
-28 NEEIYKQK
+28 NEELYKQK
-36 LKEKKKKKKKEKKIN
+36 LKEKKKKKKKDKKT
-51 KNNKE
+51 KKAKE
-56 TNNKEYLIKLINEES
+56 NNNKEYLLKLLNEES

-77 PLKLEYQPIDDLE
+77 NLKLEYQPIE
-90 TGESLKEKNRKI
+90 EVAKLKKN
-102 LSKYSE
+102 E
-108 INPEMQKIFDLFE
+108 INSEFENVFFLFE
-121 KKIENQNKKIESLT
+121 KKIEDQNKKIESLT
-135 KERSVVKE
+135 KEKQLN
-143 EKIQKEK
+143 IQKEK
-150 EKKSDDSSSEDEKE
+150 TQKELKENSDDSSSENDEKV
-164 IIPGESRKMRKKK
+164 IQDESRKKRKK
-177 IKEEGSSTLADLKS
+177 ILKEHGQSLLADLKS
-191 KAPYPEVVE
+191 KAQYPEVVE

-269 TLQQKT
+269 SLQQKT

-325 YRPGKLSKNLRNALG
+325 FKPGKLSRNLRNALG
-340 ISSTTIPPFVQNMQR
+340 ISATTIPPFVQNMQR

-372 PDDETST
+372 PDDDTSAM
-379 VATPGLW
+379 ATPGLW
-386 EEPDFRYT
+386 DEPDFRYT

-421 DNDNDEKDLED
+421 ENDDEEKDLDD

-441 ISDEEKPDISQLF
+441 ISDEEKPDISGLF
-454 IKQDKKELLE
+454 LKQENKPLLE
-464 EGEGIKKEN
+464 ENLKKDKAEKN
-473 KVDEDIK
+473 IK
-480 KEENINKEDN
+480 KEEKLEVNNNIE
-490 INKEEN
+490 
-496 KKEEKEDKKEE
+496 KEEKENN
-507 DKKEEVKKE
+507 KE

-537 PVGFKY
+537 PVAFKY
-543 NISGMNENKPYKI
+543 NISSINE
-556 EENKPNKVE
+556 NKVE
-565 NKEEDEEEE
+565 NKVEKKEKIENKEEEEEEE

>member
-1 MDNSGKF
+1 MNIQDKF
-8 LGNKRISDVTYE
+8 LGNKRESEFKYE

-28 NEEIYKQK
+28 NEDNYKQK
-36 LKEKKKKKKKEKKIN
+36 LKEKKKKKKKDKKGN
-51 KNNKE
+51 KNKE
-56 TNNKEYLIKLINEES
+56 NNDKEYLIKLLNDES
-71 KKNKNN
+71 KKNKDNI
-77 PLKLEYQPIDDLE
+77 LKLEYQPIEDIE
-90 TGESLKEKNRKI
+90 VEKPFKEKNKK
-102 LSKYSE
+102 SNNKE
-108 INPEMQKIFDLFE
+108 IDSEMQKVFDLFE

-135 KERSVVKE
+135 KEKQPNAPK
-143 EKIQKEK
+143 EKIQKENIK
-150 EKKSDDSSSEDEKE
+150 NSDDDSSSESDKE
-164 IIPGESRKMRKKK
+164 LKFEESRKKRKKI
-177 IKEEGSSTLADLKS
+177 IKEQGQSSLADLKS

-200 PWDTNANDPELLIH
+200 PWDTNASDPELLIH

-269 TLQQKT
+269 SLQQKT

-325 YRPGKLSKNLRNALG
+325 FRPGKLSRNLRNALG
-340 ISSTTIPPFVQNMQR
+340 ISSSTIPPFVQNMQR

-372 PDDETST
+372 PDDDASAM
-379 VATPGLW
+379 ATPGLW

-421 DNDNDEKDLED
+421 NNDDEEKDLDD

-441 ISDEEKPDISQLF
+441 ISDEEKPDISGLF
-454 IKQDKKELLE
+454 IKQDNKPLLE
-464 EGEGIKKEN
+464 EDLKKEKN
-473 KVDEDIK
+473 SEDKVI
-480 KEENINKEDN
+480 KEENIKEELNKDKEED
-490 INKEEN
+490 INKEVN
-496 KKEEKEDKKEE
+496 
-507 DKKEEVKKE
+507 KE

-537 PVGFKY
+537 PVAFKY
-543 NISGMNENKPYKI
+543 NISGINQNKKDKDIETKI
-556 EENKPNKVE
+556 NKEKVE
-565 NKEEDEEEE
+565 EEEEE
-574 EDEQDIENINKNIF
+574 EDEQDIEEINKNIF

>member
-1 MDNSGKF
+1 MNISDNF
-8 LGNKRISDVTYE
+8 LGNKRASGFPYE

-36 LKEKKKKKKKEKKIN
+36 LKEKKKQKKKDKKQNKAKEN
-51 KNNKE
+51 
-56 TNNKEYLIKLINEES
+56 NNKEYLLKLLNEES

-77 PLKLEYQPIDDLE
+77 ILKLEYQPIE
-90 TGESLKEKNRKI
+90 EVTKLKKN
-102 LSKYSE
+102 E
-108 INPEMQKIFDLFE
+108 INPELENVFYLFE

-135 KERSVVKE
+135 KEKQPN
-143 EKIQKEK
+143 IQKEK
-150 EKKSDDSSSEDEKE
+150 AQKEIKENSDDSSSENDEKLIQE
-164 IIPGESRKMRKKK
+164 ESRKKRKK
-177 IKEEGSSTLADLKS
+177 ILKEQGQSLLADLKS
-191 KAPYPEVVE
+191 KAQYPEVVE

-269 TLQQKT
+269 SLQQKT

-325 YRPGKLSKNLRNALG
+325 FKPGKLSRNLRNALG
-340 ISSTTIPPFVQNMQR
+340 ISATTIPPFVQNMQR

-372 PDDETST
+372 PDDDTSAM
-379 VATPGLW
+379 ATPGLW
-386 EEPDFRYT
+386 DEPDFRYT

-421 DNDNDEKDLED
+421 ENDDEEKDLDD

-441 ISDEEKPDISQLF
+441 ISDEEKPDISGLF
-454 IKQDKKELLE
+454 LKQDNKPLLEEDLKKDKLEEENNIKEEKIEEDKNIDKKE
-464 EGEGIKKEN
+464 N
-473 KVDEDIK
+473 
-480 KEENINKEDN
+480 
-490 INKEEN
+490 
-496 KKEEKEDKKEE
+496 EEKENNKEG
-507 DKKEEVKKE
+507 
-516 EEKFYKVI
+516 EKFYKVI

-543 NISGMNENKPYKI
+543 NISAIHE
-556 EENKPNKVE
+556 NKVE
-565 NKEEDEEEE
+565 NKVEKNQKIENKEEEEEE

>member
-1 MDNSGKF
+1 MNISDNY
-8 LGNKRISDVTYE
+8 LGNKRTSEFPYE
-20 LNKNRKEK
+20 INKNRKEK
-28 NEEIYKQK
+28 NEELYKQK
-36 LKEKKKKKKKEKKIN
+36 LKEKKKKKKKDKKAN
-51 KNNKE
+51 KNKEPNK
-56 TNNKEYLIKLINEES
+56 KDYLLKLLNDES
-71 KKNKNN
+71 KKKGNN
-77 PLKLEYQPIDDLE
+77 NIKLEYQPIDEDE
-90 TGESLKEKNRKI
+90 IPKTMNE
-102 LSKYSE
+102 LSKYKNNE
-108 INPEMQKIFDLFE
+108 INSEMQKVMELFE

-135 KERSVVKE
+135 KEKQQKIPQ
-143 EKIQKEK
+143 EKIEKDKKEN
-150 EKKSDDSSSEDEKE
+150 SDDSSSENDKE
-164 IIPGESRKMRKKK
+164 IIPEESRKKRKKM
-177 IKEEGSSTLADLKS
+177 IKEQGQSSLADLKA

-258 RIRLIELPVHI
+258 RIRLIEIPVHI
-269 TLQQKT
+269 SLQQKT

-325 YRPGKLSKNLRNALG
+325 YRPGKLSRTLRNALG
-340 ISSTTIPPFVQNMQR
+340 ISASTIPPFVQNMQR

-372 PDDETST
+372 PDDDTSAM
-379 VATPGLW
+379 ATPGLW

-408 YHYNKDDMIEEEN
+408 YHYNKDDMIEEDNNN
-421 DNDNDEKDLED
+421 DDEEKDMDD

-441 ISDEEKPDISQLF
+441 ISDEEKPDISGLF
-454 IKQDKKELLE
+454 IKQDNKELLQDE
-464 EGEGIKKEN
+464 IKKDNVNEEYVNNEN
-473 KVDEDIK
+473 DKIDEKNKQADIK
-480 KEENINKEDN
+480 DVKDKNEEIKEDV
-490 INKEEN
+490 NKNNER
-496 KKEEKEDKKEE
+496 
-507 DKKEEVKKE
+507 
-516 EEKFYKVI
+516 EKFYKII
-524 EQEKVDLKNNELN
+524 EQEKIDLKNNELN
-537 PVGFKY
+537 PVAFKY
-543 NISGMNENKPYKI
+543 NISGINEHKTEKKLENKSEDK
-556 EENKPNKVE
+556 E
-565 NKEEDEEEE
+565 KEEDEEE

>member
-1 MDNSGKF
+1 MNITDNF
-8 LGNKRISDVTYE
+8 LGNKRISEFPCE

-36 LKEKKKKKKKEKKIN
+36 LKEKKKQKKKDKKAN
-51 KNNKE
+51 KTKDN
-56 TNNKEYLIKLINEES
+56 NNKEYLLKLLNEES

-77 PLKLEYQPIDDLE
+77 NLKLEYQPIE
-90 TGESLKEKNRKI
+90 EVTKLKKN
-102 LSKYSE
+102 E
-108 INPEMQKIFDLFE
+108 INPEFENVFYLFD

-135 KERSVVKE
+135 KEKQTNNIK
-143 EKIQKEK
+143 EKIQN
-150 EKKSDDSSSEDEKE
+150 EKKENSDDSSSENNEKL
-164 IIPGESRKMRKKK
+164 IQDESRKKRKKML
-177 IKEEGSSTLADLKS
+177 KEQGQSLLADLKS
-191 KAPYPEVVE
+191 KAQYPEVVE
-200 PWDTNANDPELLIH
+200 PWDTNGNDPELLIH

-269 TLQQKT
+269 SLQQKT

-325 YRPGKLSKNLRNALG
+325 FKPGKLSRNLRSALG
-340 ISSTTIPPFVQNMQR
+340 ISATTIPPFVQNMQR

-372 PDDETST
+372 PDDDTSAM
-379 VATPGLW
+379 ATPGLW
-386 EEPDFRYT
+386 DEPDFRYT

-421 DNDNDEKDLED
+421 ENNDEDKDLED

-441 ISDEEKPDISQLF
+441 ISDEEKPDISGLF
-454 IKQDKKELLE
+454 LKQDNKPLLKEDLKNDKIE
-464 EGEGIKKEN
+464 EEN
-473 KVDEDIK
+473 IK
-480 KEENINKEDN
+480 KEEKIESKNNI
-490 INKEEN
+490 
-496 KKEEKEDKKEE
+496 DKKEN
-507 DKKEEVKKE
+507 EETENNKE

-537 PVGFKY
+537 PVAFKY
-543 NISGMNENKPYKI
+543 NISSINE
-556 EENKPNKVE
+556 NKVE
-565 NKEEDEEEE
+565 NKVEKNQKIKNKEEEEEEEE

>member
-1 MDNSGKF
+1 
-8 LGNKRISDVTYE
+8 
-20 LNKNRKEK
+20 
-28 NEEIYKQK
+28 
-36 LKEKKKKKKKEKKIN
+36 
-51 KNNKE
+51 
-56 TNNKEYLIKLINEES
+56 
-71 KKNKNN
+71 
-77 PLKLEYQPIDDLE
+77 
-90 TGESLKEKNRKI
+90 
-102 LSKYSE
+102 
-108 INPEMQKIFDLFE
+108 
-121 KKIENQNKKIESLT
+121 
-135 KERSVVKE
+135 
-143 EKIQKEK
+143 
-150 EKKSDDSSSEDEKE
+150 
-164 IIPGESRKMRKKK
+164 
-177 IKEEGSSTLADLKS
+177 
-191 KAPYPEVVE
+191 
-200 PWDTNANDPELLIH
+200 
-214 FKCMPNTVPVP
+214 MPNTVPVP

-269 TLQQKT
+269 SLQQKT

-325 YRPGKLSKNLRNALG
+325 FKPGKLSRNLRNALG
-340 ISSTTIPPFVQNMQR
+340 ISASTIPPFVQNMQR

-372 PDDETST
+372 PDDDTSAM
-379 VATPGLW
+379 ATPGLW
-386 EEPDFRYT
+386 DEPDFRYT

-421 DNDNDEKDLED
+421 ENDDEEKDLDD

-441 ISDEEKPDISQLF
+441 ISDEEKPDISGLF
-454 IKQDKKELLE
+454 IKQDDKQLLD
-464 EGEGIKKEN
+464 EGIKNDK
-473 KVDEDIK
+473 I
-480 KEENINKEDN
+480 EDN
-490 INKEEN
+490 INKET
-496 KKEEKEDKKEE
+496 KMEE
-507 DKKEEVKKE
+507 DKIMDEKEKNENVNENKE
-516 EEKFYKVI
+516 SEKFYKVI

-537 PVGFKY
+537 PVGYKY
-543 NISGMNENKPYKI
+543 NISGINENKI
-556 EENKPNKVE
+556 DNKVE
-565 NKEEDEEEE
+565 NNQKKENKEEEEEE

>member
-1 MDNSGKF
+1 MNIPEKF
-8 LGNKRISDVTYE
+8 LGNKRVSEFPYE
-20 LNKNRKEK
+20 INKNRKEK

-36 LKEKKKKKKKEKKIN
+36 LKDKKKKKKKDKKSN
-51 KNNKE
+51 KNVE
-56 TNNKEYLIKLINEES
+56 TNNKEYLLKLLNDES

-77 PLKLEYQPIDDLE
+77 TLKLEYSPIEE
-90 TGESLKEKNRKI
+90 TIVEKSFTDKTKFNKTT
-102 LSKYSE
+102 KKNE
-108 INPEMQKIFDLFE
+108 INSEMEKVFDLFE
-121 KKIENQNKKIESLT
+121 KKIENQNKKIESLI
-135 KERSVVKE
+135 KEKNLIQK

-150 EKKSDDSSSEDEKE
+150 EKNSDDSSSEEEKE
-164 IIPGESRKMRKKK
+164 LIPEESRKKRKKK
-177 IKEEGSSTLADLKS
+177 IKEEGPSTLADLKS

-269 TLQQKT
+269 SLQQKT

-372 PDDETST
+372 PDDETSAM
-379 VATPGLW
+379 ATPGLW

-421 DNDNDEKDLED
+421 DNDNDEKDIED

-441 ISDEEKPDISQLF
+441 ISDEEKPDISGLF
-454 IKQDKKELLE
+454 IKQENKELLE
-464 EGEGIKKEN
+464 AEN
-473 KVDEDIK
+473 KIESKVDENDKNEKIKKDLNVNIEKNITEEK
-480 KEENINKEDN
+480 KEEINKGD
-490 INKEEN
+490 
-496 KKEEKEDKKEE
+496 
-507 DKKEEVKKE
+507 
-516 EEKFYKVI
+516 EKFYKVI

-543 NISGMNENKPYKI
+543 NISGINENEKKDGNL
-556 EENKPNKVE
+556 ENKPNKDDKK
-565 NKEEDEEEE
+565 KEEEEEEEE

>member
-1 MDNSGKF
+1 MNIPQNF
-8 LGNKRISDVTYE
+8 LRNKRTSEFPYE

-28 NEEIYKQK
+28 NEELYKQK
-36 LKEKKKKKKKEKKIN
+36 LKEKKKKKKKDKKAN
-51 KNNKE
+51 KNKEPNK
-56 TNNKEYLIKLINEES
+56 KDYLLKLLNDES
-71 KKNKNN
+71 KKKGNN
-77 PLKLEYQPIDDLE
+77 NIKLEYQPIDEDE
-90 TGESLKEKNRKI
+90 IPKTMNE
-102 LSKYSE
+102 LSKYKNNE
-108 INPEMQKIFDLFE
+108 INSEMQKVMELFE

-135 KERSVVKE
+135 KEKQQKIPQ
-143 EKIQKEK
+143 EKIEKDKKEN
-150 EKKSDDSSSEDEKE
+150 SDDSSSENDKE
-164 IIPGESRKMRKKK
+164 IIPEESRKKRKKM
-177 IKEEGSSTLADLKS
+177 IKEQGQSSLADLKA

-258 RIRLIELPVHI
+258 RIRLIEIPVHI
-269 TLQQKT
+269 SLQQKT

-325 YRPGKLSKNLRNALG
+325 YRPGKLSRTLRNALG
-340 ISSTTIPPFVQNMQR
+340 ISASTIPPFVQNMQR

-372 PDDETST
+372 PDDDTSAM
-379 VATPGLW
+379 ATPGLW

-421 DNDNDEKDLED
+421 NNDDEEKDMDD

-441 ISDEEKPDISQLF
+441 ISDEEKPDISGLF
-454 IKQDKKELLE
+454 IKQDNKELLQDE
-464 EGEGIKKEN
+464 IKKDNVNEEYVNNEN
-473 KVDEDIK
+473 DKIDEKNKQADIK
-480 KEENINKEDN
+480 DVKDKNEEIKEDV
-490 INKEEN
+490 NKNNER
-496 KKEEKEDKKEE
+496 
-507 DKKEEVKKE
+507 
-516 EEKFYKVI
+516 EKFYKII
-524 EQEKVDLKNNELN
+524 EQEKIDLKNNELN
-537 PVGFKY
+537 PVAFKY
-543 NISGMNENKPYKI
+543 NISGINEHKTEKKLENKSEDK
-556 EENKPNKVE
+556 E
-565 NKEEDEEEE
+565 KEEDEEE

>member
-1 MDNSGKF
+1 MNITDNF
-8 LGNKRISDVTYE
+8 LGNKRISEFPCE

-36 LKEKKKKKKKEKKIN
+36 LKEKKKQKKKDKKAN
-51 KNNKE
+51 KTKDN
-56 TNNKEYLIKLINEES
+56 NNKEYLLKLLNEES

-77 PLKLEYQPIDDLE
+77 NLKLEYQPIE
-90 TGESLKEKNRKI
+90 EVTKLKKN
-102 LSKYSE
+102 E
-108 INPEMQKIFDLFE
+108 INPEFENVFYLFD

-135 KERSVVKE
+135 KEKQ
-143 EKIQKEK
+143 INNTKEK
-150 EKKSDDSSSEDEKE
+150 TQNEKKENSDDSSSENNEKL
-164 IIPGESRKMRKKK
+164 IQDESRKKRKKML
-177 IKEEGSSTLADLKS
+177 KEQGQSLLADLKS
-191 KAPYPEVVE
+191 KAQYPEVVE
-200 PWDTNANDPELLIH
+200 PWDTNGNDPELLIH

-269 TLQQKT
+269 SLQQKT

-325 YRPGKLSKNLRNALG
+325 FKPGKLSRNLRSALG
-340 ISSTTIPPFVQNMQR
+340 ISATTIPPFVQNMQR

-372 PDDETST
+372 PDDDTSAM
-379 VATPGLW
+379 ATPGLW
-386 EEPDFRYT
+386 DEPDFRYT

-421 DNDNDEKDLED
+421 ENNDEDKDLED

-441 ISDEEKPDISQLF
+441 ISDEEKPDISGLF
-454 IKQDKKELLE
+454 LKQDNKPLLKEDLKNDKIE
-464 EGEGIKKEN
+464 EEN
-473 KVDEDIK
+473 IK
-480 KEENINKEDN
+480 KEEKIESNNNI
-490 INKEEN
+490 
-496 KKEEKEDKKEE
+496 DKKEN
-507 DKKEEVKKE
+507 EETENIKE

-537 PVGFKY
+537 PVAFKY
-543 NISGMNENKPYKI
+543 NISSINE
-556 EENKPNKVE
+556 NKVE
-565 NKEEDEEEE
+565 NKVEKNKKIKNKEEEE
-574 EDEQDIENINKNIF
+574 EEEEKDEKDIENINKNIF

>member
-1 MDNSGKF
+1 MNIPQNF
-8 LGNKRISDVTYE
+8 LGNKRTSEFPYE

-28 NEEIYKQK
+28 NEELYKQK
-36 LKEKKKKKKKEKKIN
+36 LKEKKKKKKKDKKAN
-51 KNNKE
+51 KNKEPNK
-56 TNNKEYLIKLINEES
+56 KDYLLKLLNDES
-71 KKNKNN
+71 KKKGNN
-77 PLKLEYQPIDDLE
+77 NIKLEYQPIDEDE
-90 TGESLKEKNRKI
+90 IPKTMNE
-102 LSKYSE
+102 LSKYKNNE
-108 INPEMQKIFDLFE
+108 INSEMQKVMELFE

-135 KERSVVKE
+135 KEKQQKIPQ
-143 EKIQKEK
+143 EKIEKDKKEN
-150 EKKSDDSSSEDEKE
+150 SDDSSSENDKE
-164 IIPGESRKMRKKK
+164 IIPEESRKKRKKM
-177 IKEEGSSTLADLKS
+177 IKEQGQSSLADLKA

-258 RIRLIELPVHI
+258 RIRLIEIPVHI
-269 TLQQKT
+269 SLQQKT

-325 YRPGKLSKNLRNALG
+325 YRPGKLSRTLRNALG
-340 ISSTTIPPFVQNMQR
+340 ISASTIPPFVQNMQR

-372 PDDETST
+372 PDDDTSAM
-379 VATPGLW
+379 ATPGLW

-408 YHYNKDDMIEEEN
+408 YHYNKDDMIEEDNNN
-421 DNDNDEKDLED
+421 DDEEKDMDD

-441 ISDEEKPDISQLF
+441 ISDEEKPDISGLF
-454 IKQDKKELLE
+454 IKQDNKELLQDE
-464 EGEGIKKEN
+464 IKKDNVNEEYVNNEN
-473 KVDEDIK
+473 DKIDEKNKQADIK
-480 KEENINKEDN
+480 DVKDKNEEIKEDV
-490 INKEEN
+490 NKNNER
-496 KKEEKEDKKEE
+496 
-507 DKKEEVKKE
+507 
-516 EEKFYKVI
+516 EKFYKII
-524 EQEKVDLKNNELN
+524 EQEKIDLKNNELN
-537 PVGFKY
+537 PVAFKY
-543 NISGMNENKPYKI
+543 NISGINEHKTEKKLENKSEDK
-556 EENKPNKVE
+556 E
-565 NKEEDEEEE
+565 KEEDEEE

>member
-1 MDNSGKF
+1 MNSSNNF
-8 LGNKRISDVTYE
+8 LGNKRTSEFSYE
-20 LNKNRKEK
+20 LNRKEK

-36 LKEKKKKKKKEKKIN
+36 LKDKKKKKKKDKKTN
-51 KNNKE
+51 KTKENND
-56 TNNKEYLIKLINEES
+56 KEYLLKLLNDES

-77 PLKLEYQPIDDLE
+77 NLKLEYQPIEE
-90 TGESLKEKNRKI
+90 TPKYKNDEVNSEFEKV
-102 LSKYSE
+102 
-108 INPEMQKIFDLFE
+108 FDLFE

-135 KERSVVKE
+135 KEKQPNIPKEKIKKEVKE
-143 EKIQKEK
+143 NPDDTS
-150 EKKSDDSSSEDEKE
+150 SDEDELL
-164 IIPGESRKMRKKK
+164 IPEESRKKRKK
-177 IKEEGSSTLADLKS
+177 ILKEQGQSLLADLKS
-191 KAPYPEVVE
+191 KAQYPEVVE

-269 TLQQKT
+269 SLQQKT

-325 YRPGKLSKNLRNALG
+325 FKPGKLSRNLRNALG
-340 ISSTTIPPFVQNMQR
+340 ISASTIPPFVQNMQR

-372 PDDETST
+372 PDDDTSAM
-379 VATPGLW
+379 ATPGLW
-386 EEPDFRYT
+386 DEPDFRYT

-408 YHYNKDDMIEEEN
+408 YHYNKDDMIDEEN
-421 DNDNDEKDLED
+421 ENDDEEKDLDD

-441 ISDEEKPDISQLF
+441 ISDEEKPDISGLF
-454 IKQDKKELLE
+454 IKQDDKQLLD
-464 EGEGIKKEN
+464 EGIKNDK
-473 KVDEDIK
+473 I
-480 KEENINKEDN
+480 EDN
-490 INKEEN
+490 INKET
-496 KKEEKEDKKEE
+496 KMEE
-507 DKKEEVKKE
+507 DKIMDEKEKNENVNENKE
-516 EEKFYKVI
+516 SEKFYKVI

-537 PVGFKY
+537 PVGYKY
-543 NISGMNENKPYKI
+543 NISGINENKI
-556 EENKPNKVE
+556 DNKVE
-565 NKEEDEEEE
+565 NNQKKENKEEEEEE